1 MSQEPDAQVIKS
13 ALGTH
18 LAYLRAAE
26 SGHRAAG
33 RALSQHPELSHLVRM
48 QRSPIA
54 RSAAH
59 RARGASFGQR
69 AEFVEQLLD
78 FPVSGLRSLT
88 SSDMRTLQVPA
99 HIGATAVPKQLSE
112 AIAEREST
120 ARLAAAKPA
129 TRPSTQ
135 KTLDPDEAD
144 GTASEWPTQS
154 GDAVTL
160 TTLERKVPWYK
171 RGFADILRGR
181 K

>member
-1 MSQEPDAQVIKS
+1 VSQDQDAQVIKS

-26 SGHRAAG
+26 IGHRAAG
-33 RALSQHPELSHLVRM
+33 RALSQHPQLSHLVAQ

-88 SSDMRTLQVPA
+88 SGDMRSLQVPA
-99 HIGATAVPKQLSE
+99 HIGATAVPTQVGE
-112 AIAEREST
+112 AIADREAA
-120 ARLAAAKPA
+120 ARLAGAQPA
-129 TRPSTQ
+129 TRPAGNT
-135 KTLDPDEAD
+135 AD
-144 GTASEWPTQS
+144 HS
-154 GDAVTL
+154 AVTEAAASDRSPGGNEQPAPGPPQRSSPGFRRSFGDL
-160 TTLERKVPWYK
+160 LRRK
-171 RGFADILRGR
+171 
-181 K
+181 

>member
-1 MSQEPDAQVIKS
+1 MNQDQDAQVIKS

-26 SGHRAAG
+26 TGHRSAG
-33 RALSQHPELSHLVRM
+33 RALSQHPELSAVLAQ

-78 FPVSGLRSLT
+78 FPVTGLRSLT
-88 SSDMRTLQVPA
+88 AGDMRSLQVPA
-99 HIGATAVPKQLSE
+99 HIGATAVPAELAE
-112 AIAEREST
+112 AIAGRE
-120 ARLAAAKPA
+120 AAARWAGAKPV
-129 TRPSTQ
+129 TRPAEPHTQ
-135 KTLDPDEAD
+135 DPPAPEPKAPD
-144 GTASEWPTQS
+144 PTPAPQRPAARS
-154 GDAVTL
+154 GEVSSPRVRRSFWDV
-160 TTLERKVPWYK
+160 V
-171 RGFADILRGR
+171 RG

>member
-1 MSQEPDAQVIKS
+1 MSQDQDAQVIKS

-26 SGHRAAG
+26 IGHRAAG
-33 RALSQHPELSHLVRM
+33 RALSHHPQLSHMVTQ

-88 SSDMRTLQVPA
+88 SGDMRSLQVPA
-99 HIGATAVPKQLSE
+99 HIGATAVPTALAE
-112 AIAEREST
+112 AIADREVA
-120 ARLAAAKPA
+120 ARLAGAQPA
-129 TRPSTQ
+129 TRPAGHTAENSAEAEAAPSDWSSGGNEQ
-135 KTLDPDEAD
+135 PDPGPPERR
-144 GTASEWPTQS
+144 GPWFRRSF
-154 GDAVTL
+154 GDL
-160 TTLERKVPWYK
+160 LRRK
-171 RGFADILRGR
+171 
-181 K
+181 